1 MTNID
6 EIWQELE
13 DQDRAW
19 GINGN
24 PFIEASIDIEQL
36 RKVYTGRD
44 NEIKTTVQ
52 QLRSVNRS
60 RILVYGDIGIGK
72 TAFITMILDLFE
84 RKDPST
90 LTAQISLP
98 AKTELATA
106 ALIALAAKMPND
118 EDAKKILNQLGLLS
132 ESSYQKG
139 SKTFKI
145 GTSFLGM
152 EGKTEDT
159 PQNQIQFADLA
170 FNGLLD
176 RALQNHD
183 RVIIAIDDLDKQDPA
198 TVKELLLNAQGM
210 LKGRASFILTGHPS
224 GLTQEILLSN
234 RGLFDRTQQ
243 LTAIDFETTKLMLLK
258 YLNSVRQQPKDI
270 NDPDAF
276 APFTAD
282 AADLIC
288 QRSNGSPRVLNRIG
302 SYAIIEGGQQNLQI
316 IDAEAIERTIDKARK
331 SFRDQFNPQERVL
344 IDSITNQGVFS
355 DSNLSFEELQKL
367 GVKSFAELLPVIEEL
382 QRRELIERLPNDG
395 SIAYRLSPLLL
406 PAEPPSDTF

>member
-1 MTNID
+1 
-6 EIWQELE
+6 
-13 DQDRAW
+13 
-19 GINGN
+19 
-24 PFIEASIDIEQL
+24 
-36 RKVYTGRD
+36 
-44 NEIKTTVQ
+44 
-52 QLRSVNRS
+52 
-60 RILVYGDIGIGK
+60 
-72 TAFITMILDLFE
+72 
-84 RKDPST
+84 
-90 LTAQISLP
+90 
-98 AKTELATA
+98 
-106 ALIALAAKMPND
+106 
-118 EDAKKILNQLGLLS
+118 
-132 ESSYQKG
+132 
-139 SKTFKI
+139 
-145 GTSFLGM
+145 
-152 EGKTEDT
+152 
-159 PQNQIQFADLA
+159 LA

-176 RALQNHD
+176 RALQSHD

-243 LTAIDFETTKLMLLK
+243 LTAIDFDTTKLMLLK

-406 PAEPPSDTF
+406 PAEPPGNTSS

>member
-44 NEIKTTVQ
+44 SEIKTAVQ

-72 TAFITMILDLFE
+72 TAFITIILDLFE

-106 ALIALAAKMPND
+106 ALIALAAKMSND

-145 GTSFLGM
+145 GTNFLGM

-243 LTAIDFETTKLMLLK
+243 LTAIDFDTTKLMLLK

-276 APFTAD
+276 APFTAM
-282 AADLIC
+282 
-288 QRSNGSPRVLNRIG
+288 
-302 SYAIIEGGQQNLQI
+302 
-316 IDAEAIERTIDKARK
+316 
-331 SFRDQFNPQERVL
+331 
-344 IDSITNQGVFS
+344 
-355 DSNLSFEELQKL
+355 
-367 GVKSFAELLPVIEEL
+367 
-382 QRRELIERLPNDG
+382 
-395 SIAYRLSPLLL
+395 
-406 PAEPPSDTF
+406 PPT

>member
-19 GINGN
+19 GIDGN

-44 NEIKTTVQ
+44 SEIKTAVQ

-72 TAFITMILDLFE
+72 TAFITMLLDLFE

-145 GTSFLGM
+145 GTNFLGM

-243 LTAIDFETTKLMLLK
+243 LTAIDFDTTKLMLLK
-258 YLNSVRQQPKDI
+258 YLNSVRQQPKEI